1 MRRRITLVSSFI
13 WRGEKSAVGRSQLG
27 YNFTVEANLSSVE
40 LTRMLKAWSDGDQ
53 SALDRLT
60 PVVYAELH
68 RLARR
73 NLAGER
79 EGHLL
84 QPSALVN
91 EAFVRLLGG
100 APVEWAS
107 RTHFFAVSARLMRQ
121 ILIDFARAQDTGK
134 RGHRT
139 PHVDLSD
146 VKDLPREA
154 QIPVDLIDLDAA
166 LDELSRLDARQAQVV
181 ELRYFG
187 GLENAEI
194 AGALGISEP
203 TVVRDWRVAR
213 AWLYA
218 RLQPPHATGADREAA
233 AHRPSR

>member
-1 MRRRITLVSSFI
+1 MV
-13 WRGEKSAVGRSQLG
+13 ESQ
-27 YNFTVEANLSSVE
+27 SPPPVE
-40 LTRMLKAWSDGDQ
+40 LTRMLKAWSDGDRA
-53 SALDRLT
+53 ALDRLT

-91 EAFVRLLGG
+91 EAFVRLIGG
-100 APVEWAS
+100 APVEWAN
-107 RTHFFAVSARLMRQ
+107 RAHFFAVSARLMRQ

-134 RGHRT
+134 RGNRS

-146 VKDLPREA
+146 VRDLTKAAASP
-154 QIPVDLIDLDAA
+154 IDFIDLDAA
-166 LDELSRLDARQAQVV
+166 LGDLSKLDPRQAQVV

-194 AGALGISEP
+194 AAVLGISEP

-213 AWLYA
+213 AWLFL
-218 RLQPPHATGADREAA
+218 RLQPAGTQ
-233 AHRPSR
+233 PSL

>member
-1 MRRRITLVSSFI
+1 M
-13 WRGEKSAVGRSQLG
+13 
-27 YNFTVEANLSSVE
+27 EAGGLSSVE

-73 NLAGER
+73 NMAGER

-91 EAFVRLLGG
+91 EAFVRLMGS

-139 PHVDLSD
+139 PYVGLSE
-146 VKDLPREA
+146 VRELPREA
-154 QIPVDLIDLDAA
+154 ASPVDLIDLDAA
-166 LDELSRLDARQAQVV
+166 LQDLSRLDSRQAQVV

-194 AGALGISEP
+194 AAVLGVSEP

-213 AWLYA
+213 AWLYS
-218 RLQPPHATGADREAA
+218 RLQPPQGPTPPQQAGVNR
-233 AHRPSR
+233 SGQ

>member
-1 MRRRITLVSSFI
+1 
-13 WRGEKSAVGRSQLG
+13 
-27 YNFTVEANLSSVE
+27 
-40 LTRMLKAWSDGDQ
+40 MLQAWSDGDAA
-53 SALDRLT
+53 ALARLT
-60 PVVYAELH
+60 PIVYAELH

-79 EGHLL
+79 DGHLL

-91 EAFVRLLGG
+91 EAFVRLMGG
-100 APVEWAS
+100 GPVEWAS

-134 RGHRT
+134 RGNRA

-146 VKDLPREA
+146 VKDLA
-154 QIPVDLIDLDAA
+154 KTASSPVDLIDLDAA
-166 LDELSRLDARQAQVV
+166 LEDLSRLDPRQAQVV

-194 AGALGISEP
+194 AGVLGISEP

-213 AWLYA
+213 AWLYS
-218 RLQPPHATGADREAA
+218 RLQPPSPTGP
-233 AHRPSR
+233 HST

>member
-1 MRRRITLVSSFI
+1 
-13 WRGEKSAVGRSQLG
+13 
-27 YNFTVEANLSSVE
+27 
-40 LTRMLKAWSDGDQ
+40 MLKAWSDGDQ
-53 SALDRLT
+53 SALERLT
-60 PVVYAELH
+60 PIVYAELH

-91 EAFVRLLGG
+91 EAFLRLIGG
-100 APVEWAS
+100 APVEWAN

-146 VKDLPREA
+146 VKDLPRDA
-154 QIPVDLIDLDAA
+154 RSPVDLIDLDAA
-166 LDELSRLDARQAQVV
+166 LDELAKLDPRQAQVV

-194 AGALGISEP
+194 GVALGVSEP

-218 RLQPPHATGADREAA
+218 RLQPRNDGGAEAETA
-233 AHRPSR
+233 AHPPGR